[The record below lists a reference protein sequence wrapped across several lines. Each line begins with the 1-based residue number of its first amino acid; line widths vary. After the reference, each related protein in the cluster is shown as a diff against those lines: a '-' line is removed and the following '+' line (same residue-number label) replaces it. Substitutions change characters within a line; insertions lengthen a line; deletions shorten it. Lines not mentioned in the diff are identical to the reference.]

1 MLRLNQNETIPIFI
15 SKIGVLNNNN
25 REVGMNGYLS
35 LSPPPPKIK
44 QKRTFMSFTILLSS
58 KSNSTRLFFKYTVL
72 QYNRSSKL
80 ENVQKNP
87 KHLLTFELV

>member
-35 LSPPPPKIK
+35 PPQKKNKTKKDLHVFYNSP
-44 QKRTFMSFTILLSS
+44 
-58 KSNSTRLFFKYTVL
+58 FFKV
-72 QYNRSSKL
+72 
-80 ENVQKNP
+80 
-87 KHLLTFELV
+87 

>member
-25 REVGMNGYLS
+25 GEVGMNGYL
-35 LSPPPPKIK
+35 PPKIK

-80 ENVQKNP
+80 ENVQKTH
-87 KHLLTFELV
+87 KHLLTFEHV

>member
-25 REVGMNGYLS
+25 REVGMNGYL
-35 LSPPPPKIK
+35 PPPPENKT
-44 QKRTFMSFTILLSS
+44 KRTFMSFTILLSS

-80 ENVQKNP
+80 ENVQKTP
-87 KHLLTFELV
+87 KHLLTFEHV

>member
-25 REVGMNGYLS
+25 GEVGMNGYL
-35 LSPPPPKIK
+35 PPPKIK

-58 KSNSTRLFFKYTVL
+58 KSNSTRLCFKYTVL

-80 ENVQKNP
+80 ENVQKTP

>member
-35 LSPPPPKIK
+35 PPPKK
-44 QKRTFMSFTILLSS
+44 KNKTKKDLHVFY
-58 KSNSTRLFFKYTVL
+58 NSPFFKV
-72 QYNRSSKL
+72 
-80 ENVQKNP
+80 
-87 KHLLTFELV
+87 

>member
-15 SKIGVLNNNN
+15 SKIGVLNDNN

-35 LSPPPPKIK
+35 PPPKIK

-80 ENVQKNP
+80 ENVQKPP

>member
-35 LSPPPPKIK
+35 PPPLKIK

-80 ENVQKNP
+80 ENVQKTP